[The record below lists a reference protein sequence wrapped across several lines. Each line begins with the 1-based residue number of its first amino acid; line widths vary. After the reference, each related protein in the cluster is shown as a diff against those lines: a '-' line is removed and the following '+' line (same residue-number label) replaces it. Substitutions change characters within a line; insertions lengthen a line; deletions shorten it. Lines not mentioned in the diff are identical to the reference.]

1 MPASARYRERFARR
15 PFPGNGNYVTK
26 SVSVVEPTASYSRAS
41 LRIVAFCFVLSGA
54 TGLIYEVLW
63 ARMLGLVFG
72 ATTLAVSTVLVAFMG
87 GLALGSALAG
97 RVGARIQRPMRVY
110 GLFEIGI
117 ALYALAVPLLFALT
131 DNIYVVIW
139 QQFRGS
145 FFVFSVLRFVLSSL
159 VLLIPTTLMGATL
172 PVLSAALLRSQ
183 TVTNSAI
190 TRLYTRNLI
199 GAIGGSLLAGFV
211 LLPALGVRWSIYV
224 ASIVNILIGVVAI
237 IADRRMQETSVE
249 TATDTSSFVVPT
261 EAPGVLSDKKFWLF
275 CAFASGFVTFSTQVA
290 WNRILTMIVGSST
303 YAFSVTVALFLLG
316 LAAGAYLVARLKF
329 TAGLRRA
336 VVSVQLLT
344 VLSLIFSLVVV
355 NKIPIALITAGQRLH
370 INTWGGLLTLQ
381 IISVALLVLLPAF
394 LMGMIMPLVLV
405 WAGDRS
411 SGGSVRLVGRSY
423 AVNTVGA
430 IVGAF
435 GAGFILIPTV
445 GTRSTILF
453 AAALCLIVAAIAFQ
467 PKAGDRDT
475 RRALAIGATIPAVF
489 VIFLIAPRLR
499 LDVLSVGAYDSL
511 VRVIAK
517 TRGSVADSA
526 GERSGPG
533 THQLLMYEE
542 GPTSTVTVR
551 RDWDVTSMAIN
562 GRTNASDREDMPT
575 QVMLGQLPLLLAPNN
590 KSGLIVGFA
599 SGVSVGAMLQSQ
611 IESLDCVELEPATI
625 RGSRYFEHVNNRPLN
640 DPRLRLIIDDARTYL
655 RVTPNRYDMIV
666 SEPSHPWVPGV
677 ANLFTKE
684 FFEMGRDRLSEGGI
698 FVQWVQIYQLSTES
712 LRSVLGTFHNVF
724 PHVLVFR
731 VEGASRG
738 KDLLLVGS
746 RTPVTMDHL
755 AERITDP
762 RMSAELS
769 RVNIRSDADVRAW
782 YVCDETRLGPAVA
795 GAVINTDDNMHV
807 ETTVPKEAFRPLMQ
821 ANSDWVE
828 ALSQDSQLLGLRRLG
843 YVGLSDSVQW
853 VDKYRAGERSDR
865 VALNEAVV
873 VGRQIQ
879 SRERSDRVALNT
891 CQSWRSQM
899 CECTQHCGRQIF
911 DPVAIYS

>member
-1 MPASARYRERFARR
+1 M
-15 PFPGNGNYVTK
+15 TK
-26 SVSVVEPTASYSRAS
+26 PDSNEPTAPYSPAS

-97 RVGARIQRPMRVY
+97 RIGARIERPMRVY

-131 DNIYVVIW
+131 DNAYVVIW

-159 VLLIPTTLMGATL
+159 VLLVPTTLMGATL
-172 PVLSAALLRSQ
+172 PVLSAALLRSPG
-183 TVTNSAI
+183 VTNSAI

-199 GAIGGSLLAGFV
+199 GAICGSLLAGFV

-224 ASIVNILIGVVAI
+224 ASIINILIGVVAI
-237 IADRRMQETSVE
+237 IADRKASVSAPVVSSTTE
-249 TATDTSSFVVPT
+249 VEVGSSATA
-261 EAPGVLSDKKFWLF
+261 SDKKFWLF

-316 LAAGAYLVARLKF
+316 LAAGAILVARLKF
-329 TAGLRRA
+329 RGGLRRA
-336 VVSVQLLT
+336 VVTVQLATVASL
-344 VLSLIFSLVVV
+344 VLSLLVV
-355 NKIPIALITAGQRLH
+355 NKIPIVLITAGQRMH

-405 WAGDRS
+405 WAGDKP

-423 AVNTVGA
+423 AVNTIGA
-430 IVGAF
+430 IAGAF

-445 GTRSTILF
+445 GTRTTILF
-453 AAALCLIVAAIAFQ
+453 ASVLCLIVAAVAYQ
-467 PKAGDRDT
+467 PRTGDRDM
-475 RRALAIGATIPAVF
+475 RRALALGATIPAVVLLF
-489 VIFLIAPRLR
+489 FIAPRLR
-499 LDVLSVGAYDSL
+499 LDALSVGAYDSL

-526 GERSGPG
+526 SERSGPG

-590 KSGLIVGFA
+590 KNGLIVGFA
-599 SGVSVGAMLQSQ
+599 SGVSVGAMLQSP
-611 IESLDCVELEPATI
+611 IESLECVELEPATI
-625 RGSRYFEHVNNRPLN
+625 AGSRYFEHVNNRPLN
-640 DPRLRLIIDDARTYL
+640 DPRLRLIIDDARSYL
-655 RVTPNRYDMIV
+655 RVTPKRYDMIV

-684 FFEMGRDRLSEGGI
+684 FFEMGKGRLSDGGV
-698 FVQWVQIYQLSTES
+698 FVQWVQIYQLSTET
-712 LRSVLGTFHNVF
+712 LRSVLGTFHQVF

-731 VEGASRG
+731 VEGATKG

-746 RTPVTMDHL
+746 STPLNMDRL
-755 AERITDP
+755 SERIADP
-762 RMSAELS
+762 RVSTELS
-769 RVNIRSDADVRAW
+769 RVSIRSEADVRSR
-782 YVCDETRLGPAVA
+782 YVCDETKLGPAVA

-821 ANSDWVE
+821 ANSDWIE
-828 ALSQDSQLLGLRRLG
+828 AL
-843 YVGLSDSVQW
+843 
-853 VDKYRAGERSDR
+853 A
-865 VALNEAVV
+865 
-873 VGRQIQ
+873 
-879 SRERSDRVALNT
+879 SR
-891 CQSWRSQM
+891 
-899 CECTQHCGRQIF
+899 
-911 DPVAIYS
+911 